1 MHHIL
6 FAILPVF
13 LVIAAGAL
21 AKRSGFPGA
30 GFWAPAERLTY
41 YLLFPALIVAT
52 LARAELGGLALGPMA
67 AALVAGP
74 LAVTPVLL
82 ALRPVSGL
90 SGPAFTSVFQG
101 AIRFNTYIGLAVAFG
116 LRGAEGVAAA
126 AVAIAVLAIFGNLLS
141 VTVLAAY
148 GGASRPGPLAIVKQV
163 IGNPLI
169 LAALLGMGLNG
180 SGIGLPPVVE
190 PTLEILA
197 RAALA
202 LGLLAVG
209 AGLDFTTVRRQ
220 LDAIAFTSAVKLLV
234 VPAITAAACWA
245 LGVSGLAAFTAI
257 LFNALPAAPSAY
269 ILARQLGGDA
279 GLMAGILT
287 AQIALAVV
295 TLPLVLAVFL

>member
-1 MHHIL
+1 MRHIL
-6 FAILPVF
+6 LAILPVF
-13 LVIAAGAL
+13 LVIAVGVL
-21 AKRSGFPGA
+21 AKRFGFPGA

-67 AALVAGP
+67 AALIAGP
-74 LAVTPVLL
+74 LAVAPVLL
-82 ALRPVSGL
+82 ALRRVSGL

-116 LRGAEGVAAA
+116 LRGAEGLAAA

-141 VTVLAAY
+141 VAVLAAY
-148 GGASRPGPLAIVKQV
+148 GGAKRPGPLVIVKQV

-169 LAALLGMGLNG
+169 LAALLGMGLNA
-180 SGIGLPPVVE
+180 SGLGLPPVME
-190 PTLEILA
+190 PTFEILA

-209 AGLDFTTVRRQ
+209 AGLDFAAVRRQ
-220 LDAIAFTSAVKLLV
+220 LGAIAFTSAVKLLV
-234 VPAITAAACWA
+234 VPTLTAAACWA
-245 LGVSGLAAFTAI
+245 LGVSGLAAFTAV

-287 AQIALAVV
+287 AQIALAVL
-295 TLPLVLAVFL
+295 TLPLVLAVFA

>member
-1 MHHIL
+1 MRHIL

-30 GFWAPAERLTY
+30 GFWVPAERLTY

-82 ALRPVSGL
+82 ALRPISGL

-148 GGASRPGPLAIVKQV
+148 SGASRPGPLAIVKQV

-220 LDAIAFTSAVKLLV
+220 LGAIAFTSAVKLMV

-245 LGVSGLAAFTAI
+245 LGVSGLAAFTAV

-279 GLMAGILT
+279 ELMAGILT

>member
-1 MHHIL
+1 MRHIL

-13 LVIAAGAL
+13 LVIAVGAL

-30 GFWAPAERLTY
+30 GFWVPAERLTY

-74 LAVTPVLL
+74 LAVTPLLL

-126 AVAIAVLAIFGNLLS
+126 AVAIAVLAVFGNLLS

-148 GGASRPGPLAIVKQV
+148 GAASRPGALAIVKQV

-180 SGIGLPPVVE
+180 SGLGLPPVVE
-190 PTLEILA
+190 PTFEILA

-209 AGLDFTTVRRQ
+209 AGLDFAAVRRQ
-220 LDAIAFTSAVKLLV
+220 LGAIAFTSAVKLLV
-234 VPAITAAACWA
+234 VPAFTAGACWA
-245 LGVSGLAAFTAI
+245 LGVSGLAAFTAV
-257 LFNALPAAPSAY
+257 LFNGLPAAPSAY